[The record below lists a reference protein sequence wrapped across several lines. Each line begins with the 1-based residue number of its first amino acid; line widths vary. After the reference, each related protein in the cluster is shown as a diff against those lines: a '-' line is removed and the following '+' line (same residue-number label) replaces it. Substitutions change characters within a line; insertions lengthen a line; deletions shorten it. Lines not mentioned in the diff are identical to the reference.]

1 MLVAFLALG
10 LDVPLQTI
18 NALKNLA
25 ILAANIAATVVFVFV
40 APLDWVIVALIAVG
54 SIVGGWIG
62 AHLGRRLPPA
72 VFRTLVVL
80 FGYVVAIR
88 LLVG

>member
-1 MLVAFLALG
+1 M
-10 LDVPLQTI
+10 
-18 NALKNLA
+18 
-25 ILAANIAATVVFVFV
+25 FVFV
-40 APLDWVIVALIAVG
+40 APLDWLVVALIAVG

-88 LLVG
+88 LIVA